1 MVEFIETTTF
11 SVAVI
16 STGSMTTAI
25 YTFGTA
31 PTSFVF
37 TKLAKSNYLLA
48 LITAWARVK
57 PGGLPCEFYSRKT
70 REICYLLDLITAWA
84 PASLAAG
91 TRNGE
96 HDT

>member
-37 TKLAKSNYLLA
+37 TKLAKSNYLL
-48 LITAWARVK
+48 
-57 PGGLPCEFYSRKT
+57 
-70 REICYLLDLITAWA
+70 DLITAWA